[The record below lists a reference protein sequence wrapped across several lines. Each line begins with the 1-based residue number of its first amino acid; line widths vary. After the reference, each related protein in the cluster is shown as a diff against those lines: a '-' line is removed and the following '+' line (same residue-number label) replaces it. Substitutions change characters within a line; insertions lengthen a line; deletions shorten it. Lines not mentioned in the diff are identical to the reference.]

1 MTTKSDFNL
10 QTDGYVAFDAISL
23 KDLIISRMNE
33 QQIFTDQ
40 NYEGS
45 NLSSIID
52 IISYSYHVLVYYLNK
67 NSAESNF
74 SQAEL
79 YENINQ
85 IVKNIDYNPT
95 GPQTANLSFEAIA
108 NANLAANIYVIPRY
122 SYFTFNGTSYS
133 FIQDVSFQKILA
145 GIESLTSLQNNN
157 LLYNGQFVEYPTI
170 TAIGEN
176 FEVITLSITDE
187 NSNYYIDN
195 NNIEVYIRP
204 AGPYTKWE
212 KWSRTTSLYLENGY
226 GKKYSV
232 RYNENGR
239 YEIKFGNN
247 ITGKKL
253 TEGDQ
258 IAIYYLKSDGKS
270 GEISKHSID
279 NQQLYFYNT
288 TRFAEIKAD
297 VISTSTNIIT
307 AAESANVAFTNN
319 NSSTLFKDKETV
331 TEIKQN
337 APKLFNS
344 QYRLVTTGDYQN
356 YILKNFGNWIK
367 SVSVVNNHNYLN
379 GYQSYFFNTLQ
390 LNQPNLNSRVLFNQV
405 NFASSCD
412 FNNIYIF
419 AVPNKIFNTSLD
431 IRTNYLA
438 IAQKNAI
445 RILLSEIK
453 SAATELIVTDP
464 IYMEINLGASITGDD
479 HHTDVVK
486 AGDDSY
492 LYVEVSRLSK
502 RDIETIKNE
511 VVSIFTA
518 YFTGSDVQLGKS
530 INIQSLSQSILS
542 IDGVAT
548 FSTRRNYNGNILI
561 SDLLQLAIYNPVY
574 IQSDH
579 TFTDQNIPLQY
590 FQYPYFKN
598 LENIFEK
605 ITVVRQS

>member
-33 QQIFTDQ
+33 QQVFTDQ

-95 GPQTANLSFEAIA
+95 GPQTPNLSFEAIS

-133 FIQDVSFQKILA
+133 FIQDVSFQKILS

-187 NSNYYIDN
+187 DVNYYIDN
-195 NNIEVYIRP
+195 NNIEVYIKP
-204 AGPYTKWE
+204 AGAYTKWE

-232 RYNENGR
+232 RYNENDR

-253 TEGDQ
+253 TENDK

-288 TRFAEIKAD
+288 NRFTEIKTD
-297 VISTSTNIIT
+297 IIPTSTNIIT
-307 AAESANVAFTNN
+307 AAESANVAFTNK

-331 TEIKQN
+331 IEIKQN

-356 YILKNFGNWIK
+356 YISKNFGNWIK
-367 SVSVVNNHNYLN
+367 SVKVANNHDYLN
-379 GYQSYFFNTLQ
+379 GYQNYFFNTLQ
-390 LNQPNLNSRVLFNQV
+390 LNQPNLDSRVLFNQV

-419 AVPNKIFNTSLD
+419 AVPNKILSTSLD

-445 RILLSEIK
+445 RVLLSEIK
-453 SAATELIVTDP
+453 SAATELIVADP
-464 IYMEINLGASITGDD
+464 IYMEINLGVSITGGD
-479 HHTDVVK
+479 HVDVVQ

-492 LYVEVSRLSK
+492 LYVEVDRLSK
-502 RDIETIKNE
+502 RDIEYIKNE
-511 VVSIFTA
+511 VVSIFAT
-518 YFTGSDVQLGKS
+518 YFTSNSIQLGKS
-530 INIQSLSQSILS
+530 IDIQSLTQSILS
-542 IDGVAT
+542 IDGIST
-548 FSTRRNYNGNILI
+548 FSTRRDYNGSTLI
-561 SDLLQLAIYNPVY
+561 SDLLQLVIYNPVY

-598 LENIFEK
+598 LETVFER
-605 ITVVRQS
+605 ITVVRQG